1 MKKRSQFHF
10 SKESL
15 FFYSPF
21 QLKKIFKN
29 KKVLITLGP
38 TREYLDPVRYI
49 SNSSS
54 GKMGLAL
61 AKAFKN
67 VGAIPTIVFGPG
79 VWVPPNLKSVAVVS
93 ALNMLAET
101 KKLFS
106 DCDIFICAAAIADYR
121 PLKILKTKIVRDSH
135 PLQIKL
141 IPNPDILATVTAL
154 KEHQFCVGFALEDF
168 PYSKPP
174 ALKVLKRAR
183 MKMIKKR
190 CDLMVLN
197 SARSMEGE
205 DIDATLLSSKARFKF
220 LGSISKELCAK
231 RICQAIAQSLEL

>member
-1 MKKRSQFHF
+1 MQ
-10 SKESL
+10 
-15 FFYSPF
+15 FYSSL

-29 KKVLITLGP
+29 KKILITLGP

-67 VGAIPTIVFGPG
+67 VGAIPLMVCGPG
-79 VWVPPNLKSVAVVS
+79 VWVPPNLKSVDVVS
-93 ALNMLAET
+93 ALEMLEES

-121 PLKILKTKIVRDSH
+121 PLKILKTKMVRGSH

-154 KEHQFCVGFALEDF
+154 KKHQFCVGFALEDF

-205 DIDATLLSSKARFKF
+205 EIDATLISSKGFHKF
-220 LGSISKELCAK
+220 LGPVSKDFCAK
-231 RICQAIAQSLEL
+231 SICQAIAQSLEL